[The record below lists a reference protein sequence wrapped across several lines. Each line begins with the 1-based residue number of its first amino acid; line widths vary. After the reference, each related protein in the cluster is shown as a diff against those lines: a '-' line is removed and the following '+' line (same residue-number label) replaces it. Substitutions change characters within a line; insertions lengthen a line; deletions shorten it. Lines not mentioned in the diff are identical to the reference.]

1 MFFMLSKLLAFIITP
16 LVWIIVLLIWAMI
29 TKIETRKRKM
39 LRWVLGLTLF
49 FSNPFIFDEFMRA
62 WEIRAT
68 KYEDVGKYDY
78 GIVLGGMS
86 SYDTEYGRA
95 QFYRGV
101 DRLIQTVE
109 LYKKGIIKK
118 IVFSGGSGSILH
130 PENKEGNYVNR
141 YLLYMGVPKEDF
153 IIESESQNTKEN
165 AEYTKAMFDEQKITG
180 THLLITSGFH
190 MRRSLGCFE
199 VAGIDVVGYST
210 DRFSGP
216 RKWEF
221 DHLFIPNLSAM
232 DDWDNLIHEV
242 VGYIT
247 YKIMG
252 YC

>member
-16 LVWIIVLLIWAMI
+16 LIWIVVLLIWAMV
-29 TKIETRKRKM
+29 TKIETRKKRM
-39 LRWVLGLTLF
+39 LRWALGLTLF
-49 FSNPFIFDEFMRA
+49 FSNPFIFDEFSRM
-62 WEIRAT
+62 WEIPAT
-68 KYEDVGKYDY
+68 RYEDVEAYEY

-101 DRLIQTVE
+101 DRLIQTIE
-109 LYKKGIIKK
+109 LYKKGKIEK
-118 IVFSGGSGSILH
+118 IVFTGGSGSILH

-141 YLLYMGVPKEDF
+141 YLLYMGIPKEDF
-153 IIESESQNTKEN
+153 IIEAESQNTREN
-165 AEYTKAMFDEQKITG
+165 ATYTKKLLDDKKVEGK
-180 THLLITSGFH
+180 HLLITSAFH

-199 VAGIDVVGYST
+199 KAGLDVVGYST
-210 DRFSGP
+210 DRYAGP
-216 RKWEF
+216 CKWEF

-232 DDWDNLIHEV
+232 KDWDNLIHEIT
-242 VGYIT
+242 GYIT